1 MKDSTD
7 YEVNYPSTIENNNTD
22 ITDNSNNTENPN
34 SENTNTENI
43 VDITEFSKILIDFL
57 NDLLL
62 TFPEIRE
69 KLTNDL
75 KIIYNREKETSD
87 DIETAL
93 KNIYEYCQKFYPE
106 RFFDILYQNNEIF
119 SDLSINTYFLPNI
132 NFSELWQ
139 LDISDTIKKTIWK
152 YIQLIL
158 FTVITNVK
166 SDNSFGNTAKLFEAI
181 GEDEFKNKI
190 TETMEEM
197 QEVLKNSTNDMSGIN
212 VDNLPNPNEIHDHIN
227 NLMDGKLGNLAKEI
241 ANDTAA
247 NLDIDPE
254 NINNVGDVFQKLFK
268 DPGKLMGI
276 VKNVGSKLDEKM
288 KSGELKESELIQE
301 ATDMMHKMQNLPGM
315 DKMGD
320 ILNKLNLP
328 NLGGNGKF
336 NKNAFES
343 MMNTNLKKAK
353 TKERM
358 RTKLDEKK
366 NITENDNKNNSKSE
380 LESVNANLMEIMK
393 QLNLDNI
400 PDLMQQMNSQQNL
413 NLDSNTPRN
422 KKKKNKG
429 GKKK

>member
-1 MKDSTD
+1 MKDSLEYD
-7 YEVNYPSTIENNNTD
+7 VNYKSSVENNNSE
-22 ITDNSNNTENPN
+22 NSNNNNTEN
-34 SENTNTENI
+34 NI
-43 VDITEFSKILIDFL
+43 DITEFSKIIIDFL

-62 TFPEIRE
+62 TFPETRD
-69 KLTNDL
+69 KFTDDL
-75 KIIYNREKETSD
+75 KIIYNRDKETLD
-87 DIETAL
+87 DLEIAL
-93 KNIYEYCQKFYPE
+93 KNIYQYCQAFYPE

-119 SDLSINTYFLPNI
+119 SDLSMNTYFLPNI
-132 NFSELWQ
+132 NFADLWH

-166 SDNSFGNTAKLFEAI
+166 SDHSFGNTAKLFEAI
-181 GEDEFKNKI
+181 GETEFKNKI

-197 QEVLKNSTNDMSGIN
+197 QDILKNSSNDLSGIN

-227 NLMDGKLGNLAKEI
+227 ELMDGKLGNLAKEI

-254 NINNVGDVFQKLFK
+254 NITNVGDVFQKLFK

-301 ATDMMHKMQNLPGM
+301 ATDMMKKMQNLPGM

-320 ILNKLNLP
+320 IFNKLNLP

-336 NKNAFES
+336 NKNAFDS

-366 NITENDNKNNSKSE
+366 NNIEDNKNNNKSE
-380 LESVNANLMEIMK
+380 LESVNADLIEIMK

-400 PDLMQQMNSQQNL
+400 PDLMQQMNSQENS
-413 NLDSNTPRN
+413 NSVSNTARN
-422 KKKKNKG
+422 KKKKKG

>member
-343 MMNTNLKKAK
+343 IMNTNLKKAK

>member
-1 MKDSTD
+1 MKDSLEYD
-7 YEVNYPSTIENNNTD
+7 VNYKSSVENNNSE
-22 ITDNSNNTENPN
+22 NSNNNNTEN
-34 SENTNTENI
+34 NI
-43 VDITEFSKILIDFL
+43 DITEFSKIIIDFL

-62 TFPEIRE
+62 TFPETRD
-69 KLTNDL
+69 KFTDDL
-75 KIIYNREKETSD
+75 KIIYNRDKETLD
-87 DIETAL
+87 DLEIAL
-93 KNIYEYCQKFYPE
+93 KNIYQYCQAFYPE

-119 SDLSINTYFLPNI
+119 SDLSMNTYFLPNI
-132 NFSELWQ
+132 NFADLWH

-166 SDNSFGNTAKLFEAI
+166 SDHSFGNTAKLFEAI
-181 GEDEFKNKI
+181 GETEFKNKI

-197 QEVLKNSTNDMSGIN
+197 QDILKNSSNDLSGIN

-227 NLMDGKLGNLAKEI
+227 ELMDGKLGNLAKEI

-254 NINNVGDVFQKLFK
+254 NITNVGDVFQKLFK

-301 ATDMMHKMQNLPGM
+301 ATDMMKKMQNLPGM

-320 ILNKLNLP
+320 IFNKLNLP

-336 NKNAFES
+336 NKNAFDS

-366 NITENDNKNNSKSE
+366 NNTEDNKNNNKSE
-380 LESVNANLMEIMK
+380 LESVNADLIEIMK

-400 PDLMQQMNSQQNL
+400 PDLMQQMNSQENS
-413 NLDSNTPRN
+413 NSVSNTARN
-422 KKKKNKG
+422 KKKKKG